1 MNKLLTIGLAAAAL
15 AGGVAASSS
24 PAMADDWNHRGYY
37 DHGNY
42 DRDHGR
48 YDRDD
53 WRRGHAYGYRH
64 RCTHWFTRNPYTGRM
79 HRHVACN

>member
-24 PAMADDWNHRGYY
+24 PAMADDWNNRGYY

-53 WRRGHAYGYRH
+53 YRRAHGYGYRGA
-64 RCTHWFTRNPYTGRM
+64 RCTHYWQRNWQGRM
-79 HRHVACN
+79 IRHVRCY